1 MMDEGLAGQA
11 MGQQPQAPQRA
22 QGMGGPPPQGGA
34 MQSPQGGD
42 EEIISQIVQLLL
54 DGVDPQELLEN
65 GVPQELLEQ
74 AMQIAL
80 EKSGGAPQ
88 GASQAPQG
96 PATDAGLAA
105 TAY

>member
-11 MGQQPQAPQRA
+11 MGQQPQAPQQP
-22 QGMGGPPPQGGA
+22 QGMNGSPQGGA
-34 MQSPQGGD
+34 SQSPQGND
-42 EEIISQIVQLLL
+42 QELISQIVQLLL

-80 EKSGGAPQ
+80 EKSGGTPQ
-88 GASQAPQG
+88 GGPQAPQG
-96 PATDAGLAA
+96 PTTDAGLAA

>member
-11 MGQQPQAPQRA
+11 MAPQGPA
-22 QGMGGPPPQGGA
+22 GMGMGGPPSGMQGGA
-34 MQSPQGGD
+34 PQSPQGN
-42 EEIISQIVQLLL
+42 EQELINQIVQLLL
-54 DGVDPQELLEN
+54 DGVDPQELLDN

-80 EKSGGAPQ
+80 AQTDGGSQ
-88 GASQAPQG
+88 GGPQAPQG

>member
-22 QGMGGPPPQGGA
+22 QGMGGAPQGGA
-34 MQSPQGGD
+34 PQSPQGND
-42 EEIISQIVQLLL
+42 QELISQIVQLLL

-88 GASQAPQG
+88 GGPQAPQG